1 MNKDPIEEYLSFNFF
16 SNSQFISHFERLY
29 PTPNQEQMER
39 IKRKWFQKNINPLL
53 DIDFVRNSG
62 NSDKKPDDSKQKDEN
77 PRNND
82 STQNFENNKSNGD
95 DNTIPTNSS
104 NQPNPDPDE
113 KPVQMPFFQNVF
125 FTIEAYLKFSFMLS
139 YLGFRLFAN
148 YLGITISILALIRQ
162 GKFPRFTKEYARKI
176 LTSEHFHNLFFF
188 GLFSFYPDF
197 LNFLYFLPM
206 MVHCWIGLCNFAF
219 LKKGKIYNAFRRHVD
234 TTRKKEKNLV
244 VLKQKIEIFLLAWLI
259 FKIIFSTHF
268 SATLLLYYGLFIR
281 LKYHLNENMEKAF
294 DDIDV
299 FVRGYVEDRRCPGFV
314 RKIYGKFK
322 ALCSYTVRLNN
333 N

>member
-148 YLGITISILALIRQ
+148 YL
-162 GKFPRFTKEYARKI
+162 
-176 LTSEHFHNLFFF
+176 
-188 GLFSFYPDF
+188 
-197 LNFLYFLPM
+197 
-206 MVHCWIGLCNFAF
+206 
-219 LKKGKIYNAFRRHVD
+219 
-234 TTRKKEKNLV
+234 
-244 VLKQKIEIFLLAWLI
+244 
-259 FKIIFSTHF
+259 
-268 SATLLLYYGLFIR
+268 
-281 LKYHLNENMEKAF
+281 
-294 DDIDV
+294 
-299 FVRGYVEDRRCPGFV
+299 
-314 RKIYGKFK
+314 
-322 ALCSYTVRLNN
+322 
-333 N
+333 